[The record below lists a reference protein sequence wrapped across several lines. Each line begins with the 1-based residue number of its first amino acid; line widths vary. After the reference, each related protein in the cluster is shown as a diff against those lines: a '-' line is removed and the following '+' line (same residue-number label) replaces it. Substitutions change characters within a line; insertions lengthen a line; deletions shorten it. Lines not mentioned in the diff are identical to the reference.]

1 VEQLLADCGAGPAT
15 LSADQ
20 RAALDADGYLLLR
33 GVVERAW
40 LGELRAALEAALAS
54 PPPDAEVAH
63 KTGTRHADGLPWKG
77 EAFDGVWTHPAA
89 LAAAYHVLGRPFQ
102 LLFLGGRD
110 PRPGFGQQA
119 LHGDWLPRVPGEP
132 FHALTAI
139 WMLDDFTVANGATRL
154 VPGSHRIPRP
164 LPMAMRDPAARHPEQ
179 RVVEAEAGS
188 VLVFNAHLWHSGRQ
202 NRSEGP
208 RRALQCQYVG
218 RDVARPGAPPP
229 GEPPARWS
237 PAARALLG
245 LAR

>member
-1 VEQLLADCGAGPAT
+1 MEQLLADCGAGPAT

-110 PRPGFGQQA
+110 PTRGRNLVPNA
-119 LHGDWLPRVPGEP
+119 RRSPRVVTTPRGTGRGHP
-132 FHALTAI
+132 RA
-139 WMLDDFTVANGATRL
+139 GA
-154 VPGSHRIPRP
+154 PC
-164 LPMAMRDPAARHPEQ
+164 
-179 RVVEAEAGS
+179 
-188 VLVFNAHLWHSGRQ
+188 
-202 NRSEGP
+202 P
-208 RRALQCQYVG
+208 RR
-218 RDVARPGAPPP
+218 R
-229 GEPPARWS
+229 
-237 PAARALLG
+237 
-245 LAR
+245 